1 MAEFYKELKLIREEK
16 GIELAKIH
24 KRTKISL
31 SALQAIEKG
40 KFDQLPYTYVRLFLR
55 AYAVEIGA
63 NPEEALESFEIF
75 IGNKEEVPNKKIDES
90 FDISAEALFSNDKT
104 GDIKKKSEQKNSILR
119 KRPSISIRT
128 DITKSIFIVSTL
140 VFAVYIILSINK
152 EVEASKPKEF
162 ISDFEEEGPISDQM
176 LEDNYVKISETKQ
189 ALKAIAP
196 YSIMLTTDQR
206 LWYEIK
212 SDDLLQSEQVLPI
225 GDNHLHRFNNK
236 INIKFNQSIGLNL
249 YLNESKLNI
258 LESNIYPII
267 IIISVPEKTVAIQQF
282 SPKK

>member
-104 GDIKKKSEQKNSILR
+104 GDTKKKSEQKNSIL
-119 KRPSISIRT
+119 KNRPSISIRT

-152 EVEASKPKEF
+152 EVEANKPKEF

-212 SDDLLQSEQVLPI
+212 SDDLAQSEQVLPI

-267 IIISVPEKTVAIQQF
+267 IIISVPERTVAIQQF

>member
-152 EVEASKPKEF
+152 EVEANKPKEF

-212 SDDLLQSEQVLPI
+212 SDDLAQSEQVLPI